1 MKTKVEIIAYHETST
16 WLQGHVYT
24 TYARLVE
31 VLGEPV
37 NDGDGY
43 KTDAQWS
50 LVFPD
55 GVIATVYNWKN
66 GRNYLGAEG
75 DAVEDI
81 TEWNVGGTHQ
91 EVVDRVNELVRRPE
105 QCAAC
110 DDDIV
115 GFGNNGWP
123 VVDDRVCDACNATK
137 VIPARLD
144 HLAATH

>member
-1 MKTKVEIIAYHETST
+1 MKTKIEIVAYHETST

-66 GRNYLGAEG
+66 GRNYLGADG

-105 QCAAC
+105 
-110 DDDIV
+110 DD
-115 GFGNNGWP
+115 
-123 VVDDRVCDACNATK
+123 VVPEGETAVQ
-137 VIPARLD
+137 RL
-144 HLAATH
+144 LRTGVWVNEAS